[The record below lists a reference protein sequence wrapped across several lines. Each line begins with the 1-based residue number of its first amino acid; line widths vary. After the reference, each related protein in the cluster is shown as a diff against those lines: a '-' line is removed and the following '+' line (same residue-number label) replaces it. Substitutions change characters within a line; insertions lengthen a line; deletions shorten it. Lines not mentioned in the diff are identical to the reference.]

1 MMMMM
6 MNSQLVNN
14 IGVMKIN
21 LDDVLTLNEASK
33 IYGVPTVT
41 IRQACT
47 GQRGTPPRFTA
58 EECRKSENVW
68 LVTRS
73 GMERLYKK

>member
-1 MMMMM
+1 MRRE
-6 MNSQLVNN
+6 NVSKK
-14 IGVMKIN
+14 MKIN

-33 IYGVPTVT
+33 IYGVSPVTV
-41 IRQACT
+41 RQACT
-47 GQRGTPPRFTA
+47 GQHGTPPRFTP

-68 LVTRS
+68 LVTRA

>member
-1 MMMMM
+1 MPLKL
-6 MNSQLVNN
+6 SD
-14 IGVMKIN
+14 VM
-21 LDDVLTLNEASK
+21 TLGEASK
-33 IYGVPTVT
+33 IYGVPPVT